1 MKTAFTAFALAAAT
15 IASGAT
21 SASAIR
27 PCEPLEISCH
37 RTCTLPQTDRGIKN
51 IYFNQC

>member
-1 MKTAFTAFALAAAT
+1 MKKAIFAIAVVVAGVTYAPAAN
-15 IASGAT
+15 
-21 SASAIR
+21 AIR